1 MRLPQGW
8 KVCVRK
14 KGSPRLPRRLPV
26 NAEKPSNRAENKSY
40 SQVSF
45 AIDRAYTAPRA
56 AFERQETPP
65 MNKAVEVFL
74 TVLALAGMY
83 CAIPKSTV
91 QGGPTVRAQQEVMI
105 ADGSDP
111 MPLCR
116 ARRCK

>member
-1 MRLPQGW
+1 
-8 KVCVRK
+8 
-14 KGSPRLPRRLPV
+14 
-26 NAEKPSNRAENKSY
+26 
-40 SQVSF
+40 
-45 AIDRAYTAPRA
+45 
-56 AFERQETPP
+56 

-83 CAIPKSTV
+83 CAIPKSV
-91 QGGPTVRAQQEVMI
+91 GQGGPTVRTQQEVMI